1 MVREK
6 KRKPYKTSDNSS
18 NNLNQNEHSHNSA
31 TDMKAFQRI
40 SRSTD
45 MKAFQRISKATEE
58 KADHGK
64 TGKVEI
70 KAHYVTTE
78 EWGTD
83 KKNNEEAVDFEMEHG
98 SRHKSQQKQEA
109 KNIIMKKI

>member
-1 MVREK
+1 
-6 KRKPYKTSDNSS
+6 
-18 NNLNQNEHSHNSA
+18 
-31 TDMKAFQRI
+31 MKAFQRI
-40 SRSTD
+40 SRATD
-45 MKAFQRISKATEE
+45 TKAFQRISKATEE

-83 KKNNEEAVDFEMEHG
+83 KKNNEEAVDLEMEHS
-98 SRHKSQQKQEA
+98 SRHKSQQKQDA